1 MGRRRRIEPV
11 TARALVGGREPP
23 GFEQTSGDGV
33 AVGDGAAGED
43 RRRGPRLPAAVRR
56 FYDEPLGWV
65 VVGVC
70 SLVVGY
76 GGGAV
81 MFWFH
86 AVHLGEGGP
95 AISPWLHWL
104 VDSTAGFLALGPVM
118 AVILPVAAAHVA
130 ARSASSPA
138 AIAPVLPTAQVAVVA
153 GGLVALATMPAPLL
167 HDRLIGRGT
176 WLAARITDWFGGGH
190 HATGTPQDA
199 AIVVAMA
206 QQLAV
211 GVVTYVLLVWLTLLS
226 IRFLR
231 RGRVALI

>member
-1 MGRRRRIEPV
+1 MSRRRRIEPV
-11 TARALVGGREPP
+11 TARALVGGRELP
-23 GFEQTSGDGV
+23 GFEQTPGDG
-33 AVGDGAAGED
+33 AAAGDRAAGED
-43 RRRGPRLPAAVRR
+43 RCRPRLPAAVRR
-56 FYDEPLGWV
+56 FYDDPLGWV

-104 VDSTAGFLALGPVM
+104 VDSTAGFLALGPVV
-118 AVILPVAAAHVA
+118 AVILPLAAAHVA
-130 ARSASSPA
+130 ARPASSPSA
-138 AIAPVLPTAQVAVVA
+138 LAPVLPTAQVAVVA
-153 GGLVALATMPAPLL
+153 GGLVAVATMPAPLL

-176 WLAARITDWFGGGH
+176 WLAGRVTDWFGNGH
-190 HATGTPQDA
+190 HATGTSQDA
-199 AIVVAMA
+199 AVVVEMA

-211 GVVTYVLLVWLTLLS
+211 GLVTYVLLVWLTLRSL
-226 IRFLR
+226 RFLR
-231 RGRVALI
+231 RRRVALI